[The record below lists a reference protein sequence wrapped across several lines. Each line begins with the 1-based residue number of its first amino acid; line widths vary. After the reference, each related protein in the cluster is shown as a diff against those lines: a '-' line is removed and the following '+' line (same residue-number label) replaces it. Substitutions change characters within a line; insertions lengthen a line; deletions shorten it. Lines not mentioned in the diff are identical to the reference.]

1 MKRLIPILILS
12 FLAIACTGHVGV
24 RGSMGDLSALADG
37 STFVLQAQRPD
48 YREVEPLQGD
58 ENRVV
63 AAALVDAL
71 TARGLREADAETAD
85 YLVQY
90 TAYQRD
96 RYRFIF
102 PEDFWTQEYY
112 VIQTSSMAERRMN
125 PKVGFLHLQIID
137 LESGSVV
144 WQGVAEKVAGPNVAG
159 TDRRLREGVGLLL
172 ANGSY

>member
-1 MKRLIPILILS
+1 MKKLIPILIVS
-12 FLAIACTGHVGV
+12 FLTVACTGHVGV
-24 RGSMGDLSALADG
+24 RDSMGDLSVLADG
-37 STFVLQAQRPD
+37 GTFALQAQRPD
-48 YREVEPLQGD
+48 YRVVEPLQSGEDRVID
-58 ENRVV
+58 E
-63 AAALVDAL
+63 ALSRTLA
-71 TARGLREADAETAD
+71 ARGMRQTDIGTAD

-96 RYRFIF
+96 RYRVVF
-102 PEDFWTQEYY
+102 PDDFWSQEYY

-137 LESGSVV
+137 LDSGSVV

-172 ANGSY
+172 ANGRY